1 MMPVLTIFIDGL
13 KPESVEYMEFLSTF
27 EHVKRVKTELG
38 YSLVCHASMYT
49 GVYPNKHLCWF
60 TWMYSPNTS
69 PFRLI
74 RRFYLDK
81 FLNKFSNTYLKYLC
95 YKTCLSLNYV
105 KSSFGFTVFANL
117 IPMNYWNNFD
127 VSVKKPLTDPNAL
140 VYPTIFDILRK
151 NNIKYE
157 IVGLEATN
165 LAESSKVVEKHSLQD
180 IKPWT
185 YYFIGDIDPLSH
197 KYGQD
202 SFEVRKRL
210 QVIDRIVEEKYKKFE
225 NKFNDDFY
233 FMLFSDHG
241 HTKVTNKVNLNVV
254 FRENGKSL
262 KDYIFFLDSNYAR
275 FWFRNERER
284 KEVEDILSKM
294 DDKGFI
300 LTDKLLEKYHVNMPD
315 NRYGDLIFY
324 LDKPNIFDHGEIIVF
339 GKRLLQSPIS
349 MHGYLPD
356 YTDSDGVF
364 ITNRRVI
371 NKSHIKLED
380 IAPSIL
386 YAIGLDVP
394 DYMDGEVIWR

>member
-60 TWMYSPNTS
+60 MWMYSPNTS